1 MKATYSRSHPLKSA
15 LAGSSHGEA
24 SLRFALRAALLCPA
38 VAGALS
44 AQSPASTIVL
54 THATVID
61 GVAAQPMRDATVV
74 LRDGKIERIAAGRVD
89 VPAGATVLDLRGR
102 WVLPGFIDAHAHLRD
117 LPSARR
123 ALVSGATTL
132 RVLGVD
138 HFVDVGMRELS
149 RAGVADV
156 PDVLAAGYHVRPR
169 PSEALWLDAPM
180 VAAVR
185 DGVSGEEDVRLMVR
199 TLIERGADV
208 IKIMATERA
217 GLPETDPRKRVYSE
231 EELAAAVDEAR
242 KSGKTVAAHAHGDE
256 GGAAAVRAG
265 VRTIEHGTYLSDQTL
280 ALMKE
285 RGTCL
290 VPTIATVSDLIDPG
304 GDYDDPALSVR
315 GRAMLPRVREAT
327 AHARTA
333 GVRIIAGT
341 DTDYERES
349 TRRIPD
355 ETVELV
361 RAGMSTMDAIKAAT
375 SVAAQCLGIDE
386 RTGALRAGLE
396 ADLIV
401 LDRDPLAAI
410 DALRDVVL
418 VVNNGR
424 IAVNRLSN

>member
-1 MKATYSRSHPLKSA
+1 M
-15 LAGSSHGEA
+15 
-24 SLRFALRAALLCPA
+24 RFALRGALLCA
-38 VAGALS
+38 SACGLS
-44 AQSPASTIVL
+44 AQAPASTIVL

-61 GVAAQPMRDATVV
+61 GVAAQPMRDATVI
-74 LRDGKIERIAAGRVD
+74 LRDGKIDRIATGRVD
-89 VPAGATVLDLRGR
+89 APAGATVLDLRGR
-102 WVLPGFIDAHAHLRD
+102 WVLPGLIDAHAHLRD

-123 ALVSGATTL
+123 ALMSGATTV

-138 HFVDVGMRELS
+138 HFADVGIRELNHG
-149 RAGVADV
+149 GVAEV

-169 PSEALWLDAPM
+169 PSEALWLDAPT

-185 DGVSGEEDVRLMVR
+185 DGVNGEEDVRIMVR

-242 KSGKTVAAHAHGDE
+242 KAGKTVAAHAHGDE

-280 ALMKE
+280 GLMKE

-290 VPTIATVSDLIDPG
+290 VPTIATVADLIDPG

-315 GRAMLPRVREAT
+315 GRAMLPRVREVT

-349 TRRIPD
+349 TRRLAD
-355 ETVELV
+355 EVAELV
-361 RAGMSTMDAIKAAT
+361 RVGVPAMEAIESST
-375 SVAAQCLGIDE
+375 SLAAQCLGIE
-386 RTGALRAGLE
+386 QRTGAIRPGLE
-396 ADLIV
+396 ADIV
-401 LDRDPLAAI
+401 VVDRDPLTSI

-418 VVNNGR
+418 IVNNGR
-424 IAVNRLSN
+424 IALNRLSN